1 MRIKLVSAILTLGL
15 ALASCSDRRTVIGVS
30 QCSDD
35 AWRQKVNREI
45 KIGQYQ
51 YKDVDVRFCSA
62 NNDAKRQVRQI
73 DSLVASGVDLLIVA
87 PSDANTVTPAVERAY
102 KKGIP
107 VILYDRKI
115 DSDCY
120 TAYVGA
126 DNVEI
131 GRVVARFIA
140 AKLGGKGRVLEI
152 AGLKGSTPV
161 EERHRGFVEE
171 ISKYPGITT
180 STVNGDWNV
189 DGARKIMSRSLAV
202 DPNIQC
208 VFGHNDAEA
217 LGAWEAAK
225 AVGKE
230 RGIMF
235 VGIDGLP
242 DKRQG
247 IDLVKRGC
255 FAASYIYPTHG
266 EMLVPLAMRI
276 LQNKPIERMNYL
288 PSSLV
293 TAENAAIVEM
303 QNNEIASQANSLD
316 AIYANIDSY
325 MKMYRSQKIIS
336 WLAAFIVLLL
346 IVLAAYN
353 YYVYKTKAKVGR
365 RLRQIADEKVRF
377 FTKASHQLR
386 TPLTLV
392 AGPLRHLIS
401 QGGFDDKQQQTLDI
415 IQRNVAE
422 LEHLTANVL
431 NFQTRVDSATDN
443 TDQCQQPSISDETV
457 SQLVLQDSRRDIV
470 TKNDSDDDLDTILIV
485 DDNADI
491 RSYLR
496 SLLSPYYYVID
507 ASDGRNGLRLARES
521 VPDLIVSDVM
531 MPIMN
536 GLEFCSKIKADD
548 VTCHIPVILLTARSA
563 ESQRIEGYEHGA
575 DGYITKPFNADL
587 LLTRIESMLANRRK
601 IKLAQLDGKAEASD
615 TADANSADNLF
626 MSRFREAAMQHLG
639 NADLKMDDLGS
650 ELHLSRVQL
659 YRKIKALTGKSP
671 TDIIREMRLNRGH
684 YLLCHTDRPISEIAY
699 EVGFAVP
706 SYFTTCF
713 KKQYGINPTE
723 LRRG

>member
-35 AWRQKVNREI
+35 TWRQKVNREI

-180 STVNGDWNV
+180 STINGDWNV

-242 DKRQG
+242 GKRQG

-266 EMLVPLAMRI
+266 ETLVPLAMRI
-276 LQNKPIERMNYL
+276 LNNKPIERMNYL

-365 RLRQIADEKVRF
+365 RLRQIADEKVAF

-392 AGPLRHLIS
+392 AGPLRQLMS
-401 QGGFDDKQQQTLDI
+401 QGGFNDKQQGMLDI

-422 LEHLTANVL
+422 LEHLTSNVL

-443 TDQCQQPSISDETV
+443 TDQRQLPTVSDETV

-470 TKNDSDDDLDTILIV
+470 TKNDPDDDLDTILIV

-496 SLLSPYYYVID
+496 SLLSASYYVIE

-575 DGYITKPFNADL
+575 DAYITKPFNADL

-601 IKLAQLDGKAEASD
+601 IKLAQADGKAEAPE
-615 TADANSADNLF
+615 TADTNSVDNLF
-626 MSRFREAAMQHLG
+626 ISRFREAAMQHLG
-639 NADLKMDDLGS
+639 DADLKMDDLGS
-650 ELHLSRVQL
+650 ELRLSRVQL

>member
-1 MRIKLVSAILTLGL
+1 MRIKIILSILTLSL
-15 ALASCSDRRTVIGVS
+15 ALASCSERRTVIGVS

-35 AWRQKVNREI
+35 PWRQKVNREI

-51 YKDVDVRFCSA
+51 NKNVDVCFCSA
-62 NNDAKRQVRQI
+62 DNDAKRQVQQI
-73 DSLVASGVDLLIVA
+73 DSLVESDVDLLIVA
-87 PSDANTVTPAVERAY
+87 PSDAHTVTPAVERAY

-115 DSDCY
+115 DSDSY

-140 AKLGGKGRVLEI
+140 AKLGGKGKVLEI

-161 EERHRGFVEE
+161 EERHQGFIDEM
-171 ISKYPGITT
+171 KRHPGIAT

-189 DGARKIMSRSLAV
+189 AGARKIMSRYLAN

-225 AVGKE
+225 AVGME

-235 VGIDGLP
+235 VGVDGLP
-242 DKRQG
+242 GERQG
-247 IDLVKRGC
+247 IDLVKKGC

-266 EMLVPLAMRI
+266 ELLVPLAMHI
-276 LQNKPIERMNYL
+276 LNKEPFSRVIHL

-303 QNNEIASQANSLD
+303 QNNEIMSQANSLD

-353 YYVYKTKAKVGR
+353 YYVYQTKSKVGR

-392 AGPLRHLIS
+392 AGPLRQLIS

-415 IQRNVAE
+415 IQRNVDE
-422 LEHLTANVL
+422 LEHLTASVL

-443 TDQCQQPSISDETV
+443 TDQRQQPSLSDETV

-470 TKNDSDDDLDTILIV
+470 TKNDPDDDLDTILIV

-496 SLLSPYYYVID
+496 SLLSASYYVIE

-521 VPDLIVSDVM
+521 VPGLIVSDIM

-575 DGYITKPFNADL
+575 DGYITKPFSADL

-601 IKLAQLDGKAEASD
+601 IKLAQLDVKGEASD
-615 TADANSADNLF
+615 ATDTNSVDNLF
-626 MSRFREAAMQHLG
+626 ISRFREAAMQHLG
-639 NADLKMDDLGS
+639 DTDLKMDDLGS

-684 YLLCHTDRPISEIAY
+684 HLLCHTDRPISEIAY

>member
-1 MRIKLVSAILTLGL
+1 MKIKLILV
-15 ALASCSDRRTVIGVS
+15 ALNLLFAFASCSDRRTVIGVS
-30 QCSDD
+30 QCSNDT
-35 AWRQKVNREI
+35 WRQKVNREI
-45 KIGQYQ
+45 KIGQYK
-51 YKDVDVRFCSA
+51 YKNVDVSFCSA
-62 NNDAKRQVRQI
+62 DNNAKRQVQQI
-73 DSLVASGVDLLIVA
+73 DSLVESNVDLLIVA
-87 PSDANTVTPAVERAY
+87 PSDASTVAPAVERAY

-107 VILYDRKI
+107 VILFDRKI
-115 DSDCY
+115 DSDSY
-120 TAYVGA
+120 TTYVGA

-131 GRVVARFIA
+131 GRVMARFIA
-140 AKLGGKGRVLEI
+140 DKLHGKGRVLEI
-152 AGLKGSTPV
+152 AGLEGSTPV
-161 EERHRGFVEE
+161 EERHKGFVEVM
-171 ISKYPGITT
+171 KRYPNIVTT
-180 STVNGDWNV
+180 TVNGDWNV
-189 DGARKIMSRSLAV
+189 DGARKIMSRCLAN
-202 DPNIQC
+202 DPNINC

-230 RGIMF
+230 HDIMF

-242 DKRQG
+242 GERQG
-247 IDLVKRGC
+247 IDLVKKGC

-276 LQNKPIERMNYL
+276 LEKQSVPRMNYL
-288 PSSLV
+288 HSSLV
-293 TAENAAIVEM
+293 TDENADIVEM

-316 AIYANIDSY
+316 AIYANIDNY

-336 WLAAFIVLLL
+336 WLAYLVVLLL
-346 IVLAAYN
+346 IILAAYN

-365 RLRQIADEKVRF
+365 RLRQIADEKVAF

-392 AGPLRHLIS
+392 AGPLQHLIS
-401 QGGFDDKQQQTLDI
+401 QGHFDEKQQQLLDI

-431 NFQTRVDSATDN
+431 NFQNRVEAATDN
-443 TDQCQQPSISDETV
+443 TGQVQQPAISDETV
-457 SQLVLQDSRRDIV
+457 SKLVLQDSRRDIV
-470 TKNDSDDDLDTILIV
+470 TKNNSDEELDTILIV

-496 SLLSPYYYVID
+496 SLLSAYYYVID

-548 VTCHIPVILLTARSA
+548 VTCHIPVILLTARSN

-575 DGYITKPFNADL
+575 DAYITKPFNIDL
-587 LLTRIESMLANRRK
+587 LMTRIESMLANRRK
-601 IKLAQLDGKAEASD
+601 IKLAQSD
-615 TADANSADNLF
+615 RGTETVETVDISSTDNMF
-626 MSRFREAAMQHLG
+626 ISRFREVAMQHLG
-639 NADLKMDDLGS
+639 DVNLKMDDLGN
-650 ELHLSRVQL
+650 ELRLSRVQL

-671 TDIIREMRLNRGH
+671 SDIIREMRLNRGH

-723 LRRG
+723 LRRE